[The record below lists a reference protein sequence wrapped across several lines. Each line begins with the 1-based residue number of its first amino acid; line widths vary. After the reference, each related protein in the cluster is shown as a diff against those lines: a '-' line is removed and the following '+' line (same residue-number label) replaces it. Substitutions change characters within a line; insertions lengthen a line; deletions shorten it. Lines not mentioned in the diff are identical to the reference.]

1 MDMRASIRAF
11 LMGAT
16 FFGAVVTGA
25 AGAAAADR
33 PWTETGP
40 SAPDSSSVLGTV
52 PSGQEQ
58 YAPPGQWDGQ

>member
-1 MDMRASIRAF
+1 
-11 LMGAT
+11 MGAT